1 MTRFKRRTSSIA
13 TPEEIAEFEASLKGP
28 HSRSA
33 RGGLLD
39 PAAAGTP
46 PARPTVIKRA
56 AVSKRPHN
64 GIDRS
69 TRQKLRRGRI
79 APTRTLDLHGFRVSE
94 ALVAVREFVLDA
106 QTGGHRCVRV
116 VTGRKLG
123 ETGPTGA
130 LREALPEIVR
140 SPALRGVVLGCEP
153 APTRHGGD
161 GAFHLLIRIRPTR

>member
-1 MTRFKRRTSSIA
+1 MTRFKRRASSTA
-13 TPEEIAEFEASLKGP
+13 TPEEIAEFEASLKRP
-28 HSRSA
+28 HP
-33 RGGLLD
+33 RGKSGSLH
-39 PAAAGTP
+39 AATDSP
-46 PARPTVIKRA
+46 PAGPAVIKRA

-79 APTRTLDLHGFRVSE
+79 APTRTLDLHGFRVAE
-94 ALVAVREFVLDA
+94 AWAVVREFVLEA
-106 QTGGHRCVRV
+106 QAGGHRCVRV

-123 ETGPTGA
+123 EAGPTGA

-161 GAFHLLIRIRPTR
+161 GAFHLLLRIRPTR

>member
-13 TPEEIAEFEASLKGP
+13 TPEEIAEFEASLKRP
-28 HSRSA
+28 HSQAA
-33 RGGLLD
+33 RGSLLV
-39 PAAAGTP
+39 PAAPGTP

-94 ALVAVREFVLDA
+94 AWVAVRAFVLDA
-106 QTGGHRCVRV
+106 QAGGHRCVRV

-123 ETGPTGA
+123 EAGPTGA

>member
-13 TPEEIAEFEASLKGP
+13 TPEEIAEFEASLKRP
-28 HSRSA
+28 YSRGKS
-33 RGGLLD
+33 GSLHV
-39 PAAAGTP
+39 AAAPDSP
-46 PARPTVIKRA
+46 PAGSAAIKRT

-79 APTRTLDLHGFRVSE
+79 VPTRTLDLHGFRVSG
-94 ALVAVREFVLDA
+94 AWVAVREFVLEA
-106 QTGGHRCVRV
+106 QAGGHRCVRV

-123 ETGPTGA
+123 EAGPTGA

-161 GAFHLLIRIRPTR
+161 GAFHLLLRIRPTR

>member
-1 MTRFKRRTSSIA
+1 MTRFKRRTSSTA
-13 TPEEIAEFEASLKGP
+13 TPEEIAEFEASLKLP
-28 HSRSA
+28 HP
-33 RGGLLD
+33 RGKSGRFHAAAAPD
-39 PAAAGTP
+39 SPPAGPAA
-46 PARPTVIKRA
+46 IKRA

-94 ALVAVREFVLDA
+94 AWAAVREFALEA
-106 QTGGHRCVRV
+106 QAGGHRCVRV

-123 ETGPTGA
+123 EAGPTGA

-161 GAFHLLIRIRPTR
+161 GAFHLLLRIRPTR